1 MPLIHACLGQLTS
14 CRLCPRHWDTAT
26 QTSVYL
32 EGTQITV
39 SDNCS
44 VHAGKGKVIYSR
56 LGEGV
61 CRIFGEMCS
70 YKVRN
75 LNLNFGGRFLG
86 LGG

>member
-1 MPLIHACLGQLTS
+1 MANP
-14 CRLCPRHWDTAT
+14 T

-61 CRIFGEMCS
+61 CRIFGDMCS

-86 LGG
+86 LGE